1 MAGKSCSPGHAQ
13 VGAKMGRYIVRRFL
27 QAIPQLFIIS
37 IIVFA
42 LLYTTVDPIAAM
54 TGDRGK
60 PRPETRKRLER
71 KYGLDQPWPV
81 QYLYWLIGNDWLMLD
96 LDFDGVPETPG
107 SRKGILRGD
116 FGYSFRSRS
125 PVSDLMLQRLPT
137 TLYVIGSAYLISV
150 LLAIPIGVISAIR
163 QYSIFDNIA
172 TTLAFIGFSLP
183 TFFTGLLFILIFSV
197 KLGWFPMIYRATI
210 DEPGLR
216 GLWMKIEQAIMP
228 ITVLALFQTAALT
241 RYTRASML
249 ETIHQD
255 YVRTARAKGLSELT
269 VISRHALRN
278 ALIPVITTLGPA
290 VAGLLTG
297 SIVIEN
303 IFGVPGV
310 GRDFIQS
317 IGNRDYS
324 MIMGTTLFYVV
335 LILLGNLSVDILY
348 GVVDPRIRVE

>member
-1 MAGKSCSPGHAQ
+1 MT
-13 VGAKMGRYIVRRFL
+13 RYIVRRL
-27 QAIPQLFIIS
+27 LTAIPTLVAIS
-37 IIVFA
+37 MVIFTILALAPGDPLAEFA
-42 LLYTTVDPIAAM
+42 VNPSVPPEVRQRIRQSMGLDDPI
-54 TGDRGK
+54 
-60 PRPETRKRLER
+60 
-71 KYGLDQPWPV
+71 PV
-81 QYLYWLIGNDWLMLD
+81 RYTKW
-96 LDFDGVPETPG
+96 FT
-107 SRKGILRGD
+107 SILRGD

-137 TLYVIGSAYLISV
+137 TLYVIGTAYLLSV

-163 QYSIFDNIA
+163 QYSVFDTVA

-183 TFFTGLLFILIFSV
+183 TFFTGLLFILLFSV

-216 GLWMKIEQAIMP
+216 GLWLKIEQAIMP

-278 ALIPVITTLGPA
+278 ALIPVVTIIALSIPGIFTGAVIT
-290 VAGLLTG
+290 
-297 SIVIEN
+297 EQ
-303 IFGVPGV
+303 IFRVPGMGSLLISAINDNDTPV
-310 GRDFIQS
+310 
-317 IGNRDYS
+317 
-324 MIMGTTLFYVV
+324 IMAITIIFSALVV
-335 LILLGNLSVDILY
+335 LFNLIADVLY
-348 GVVDPRIRVE
+348 GVLDPRIKYE

>member
-1 MAGKSCSPGHAQ
+1 
-13 VGAKMGRYIVRRFL
+13 MGL
-27 QAIPQLFIIS
+27 D
-37 IIVFA
+37 
-42 LLYTTVDPIAAM
+42 DPI
-54 TGDRGK
+54 
-60 PRPETRKRLER
+60 
-71 KYGLDQPWPV
+71 PV
-81 QYLYWLIGNDWLMLD
+81 RYTKW
-96 LDFDGVPETPG
+96 FT
-107 SRKGILRGD
+107 SILRGD

-137 TLYVIGSAYLISV
+137 TLYVIGTAYLISV
-150 LLAIPIGVISAIR
+150 LLAIPVGVISAIR
-163 QYSIFDNIA
+163 QYSVFDNIA

-216 GLWMKIEQAIMP
+216 GLWLKIEQAIMP

-278 ALIPVITTLGPA
+278 ALIPVVTIIALSIPGIFTGAVIT
-290 VAGLLTG
+290 
-297 SIVIEN
+297 EQ
-303 IFGVPGV
+303 IFRVPGMGSLLITAINDNDTPV
-310 GRDFIQS
+310 
-317 IGNRDYS
+317 
-324 MIMGTTLFYVV
+324 IMAITIIFSALVV
-335 LILLGNLSVDILY
+335 LFNLIADVLY
-348 GVVDPRIRVE
+348 GVLDPRIKYE